1 MRKIVL
7 MIFALAVL
15 IKAGAQNKISGRVI
29 DDANLPLVGANVYLP
44 ELNKGTITNRQGEFL
59 ISGLPAKKIKIQFS
73 FVGYNNSIETVNL
86 LHGDTILNIE
96 LSKEIVQ
103 SQEVVVSGAT
113 IGAQHE
119 NAIKIDVMRS
129 RDILLSGT
137 PNFMESL
144 TKVPGVDM
152 ISKGQ
157 GISKPVIRGL
167 SMNNFL
173 VMNNGIRIENY
184 QFSEDH
190 PLGIDGNSVGRVE
203 IIKGPASLLFGSDA
217 IGGVLNFIKEQP
229 APTGKIEGDYE
240 MQLHSNT
247 LGVSNSLG
255 VKGASEHFFGG
266 LRLSTKN
273 NADYIQG
280 DGDFVP
286 NSRFNEITFNS
297 NIGLTG
303 KVGTA
308 KLFYDNFSQN
318 LGITAPPVIPL
329 INDRGRKTEIWFQD
343 LNHQMISS
351 ENNIYI
357 GKLKWVINGGWQQA
371 LRKLKTTL
379 EVPVIEMRL
388 NTLTYESKL
397 YFPSTKKTEYIFGV
411 QGMVQNN
418 RNLNNRLSQFLPDA
432 DISNVGVVALAKF
445 AFNDNLKL
453 QGGLRFD
460 TNKTETTESKTGI
473 QSGNADQVLNQ
484 SSNFSGSLGLT
495 YRPAEKINFRLNF
508 AKAYRVPNLSE
519 LTSNGMHG
527 NRYEIGNPDLAPQ
540 NSYESD
546 FSIHYHSS
554 FLSFD
559 LAAFYNKIN
568 NYIFISPTS
577 DTTSTGAYIYRFS
590 QTDASLF
597 GGEGGIHFHPK
608 RIPWLHIKGTYA
620 SVVGKQ
626 LNNDYLPFI
635 PAQKFR
641 YEIRI
646 KKDKMGFLT
655 NPSAKI
661 SAISALKQNHPSPF
675 ETVTAGYTVV
685 NFNINSGVKVLQQTL
700 ILGISA
706 NNIFD
711 VQYFDHLSTLK
722 PLNFY
727 NAGRNFTVSMK
738 IPFGIK

>member
-29 DDANLPLVGANVYLP
+29 DDENLPLVGANVYLP

-86 LHGDTILNIE
+86 LHGDTILNIT

-167 SMNNFL
+167 SMNNIL

-273 NADYIQG
+273 NADYIQS

-286 NSRFNEITFNS
+286 NSRFNEVTFNS

-329 INDRGRKTEIWFQD
+329 IIDRGRKTEIWFQD

-473 QSGNADQVLNQ
+473 QSGNANQVSNQ
-484 SSNFSGSLGLT
+484 SSNFSGSVGLT
-495 YRPAEKINFRLNF
+495 YRPA
-508 AKAYRVPNLSE
+508 
-519 LTSNGMHG
+519 
-527 NRYEIGNPDLAPQ
+527 
-540 NSYESD
+540 
-546 FSIHYHSS
+546 
-554 FLSFD
+554 
-559 LAAFYNKIN
+559 
-568 NYIFISPTS
+568 
-577 DTTSTGAYIYRFS
+577 
-590 QTDASLF
+590 
-597 GGEGGIHFHPK
+597 
-608 RIPWLHIKGTYA
+608 
-620 SVVGKQ
+620 
-626 LNNDYLPFI
+626 
-635 PAQKFR
+635 
-641 YEIRI
+641 
-646 KKDKMGFLT
+646 
-655 NPSAKI
+655 
-661 SAISALKQNHPSPF
+661 
-675 ETVTAGYTVV
+675 
-685 NFNINSGVKVLQQTL
+685 
-700 ILGISA
+700 
-706 NNIFD
+706 
-711 VQYFDHLSTLK
+711 
-722 PLNFY
+722 
-727 NAGRNFTVSMK
+727 
-738 IPFGIK
+738 

>member
-1 MRKIVL
+1 M
-7 MIFALAVL
+7 
-15 IKAGAQNKISGRVI
+15 
-29 DDANLPLVGANVYLP
+29 
-44 ELNKGTITNRQGEFL
+44 
-59 ISGLPAKKIKIQFS
+59 
-73 FVGYNNSIETVNL
+73 GYNNSIKTVNL
-86 LHGDTILNIE
+86 LHGDTILYIT

-103 SQEVVVSGAT
+103 SQEVVVSGVT

-167 SMNNFL
+167 SMNNIL

-247 LGVSNSLG
+247 LGIDNSLG

-280 DGDFVP
+280 DGNFVP
-286 NSRFNEITFNS
+286 NSRFNEVTFNS
-297 NIGLTG
+297 NFGFTG

-318 LGITAPPVIPL
+318 LGITAPPVISL
-329 INDRGRKTEIWFQD
+329 IKDRGRKTEIWFQD

-397 YFPSTKKTEYIFGV
+397 YFPTTKKTQYIFGV

-432 DISNVGVVALAKF
+432 DISNVGVVALAKY
-445 AFNDNLKL
+445 AFNDNLKM

-460 TNKTETTESKTGI
+460 TNKTETIESTTGI
-473 QSGNADQVLNQ
+473 QNGNAAQVSNQ

-495 YRPAEKINFRLNF
+495 WRPAEKINFRLNL

-568 NYIFISPTS
+568 NYIFISPTQ
-577 DTTSTGAYIYRFS
+577 DTTSAGVVIYRFS

-597 GGEGGIHFHPK
+597 GGEAGIHFHPK
-608 RIPWLHIKGTYA
+608 KLPWLHIKGTYA

-641 YEIRI
+641 YEIRM
-646 KKDKMGFLT
+646 KRDKMGFLN
-655 NPSAKI
+655 NPSAEI

-675 ETVTAGYTVV
+675 ETATAGYTLV

-700 ILGISA
+700 ILGVSV